1 MSDLAPHHEHRPSPR
16 LAAVVERAV
25 GYRLTGYPPGVHVG
39 MPSTTVTLV
48 IPLEEP
54 LTLSDPVMGGPRPF
68 GSVIA
73 GLAAAPTWIHHDG
86 SQHGLQLALRPLGVR
101 ALFGC
106 PAADLAGSS
115 YELADLLGP
124 GATRLRE
131 RLHEIDSWQGRF
143 ALVEE
148 MLVRLVHAGGVGR
161 GPEPEV
167 AEAWRLI
174 GASGGVLPIGE
185 VAERVGWS
193 RRRLQT
199 RFGAELGVT
208 PKSAAVVRRFERSV
222 PLVATGGSSLADVAV
237 RCGWS
242 DHAHMDRDWR
252 ALAGAAPS
260 RWRAEDALHDTGSR

>member
-1 MSDLAPHHEHRPSPR
+1 MSDLAPHHEHRPSLR
-16 LAAVVERAV
+16 LAALVERAV
-25 GYRLTGYPPGVHVG
+25 GYRLTGFAAGVHVG

-54 LTLSDPVMGGPRPF
+54 LTLSDPVVGPPRAF
-68 GSVIA
+68 GSVVA
-73 GLAAAPTWIHHDG
+73 GLANTPTWIHHDG
-86 SQHGLQLALRPLGVR
+86 SQHGVQLALRPLAVR
-101 ALFGC
+101 ALLGC
-106 PAADLAGSS
+106 PAADLAGTSH
-115 YELADLLGP
+115 ELADVLGP
-124 GATRLRE
+124 QARHLRD

-143 ALVEE
+143 ALLEDV
-148 MLVRLVHAGGVGR
+148 LVRLLRTGGAGR

-174 GASGGVLPIGE
+174 GTSGGALPIGA

-208 PKSAAVVRRFERSV
+208 PKAAAVVRRFERSV
-222 PLVATGGSSLADVAV
+222 PLVATGASSLADVAT

-252 ALAGAAPS
+252 ALAGTAPS
-260 RWRAEDALHDTGSR
+260 RWRTEDPLHAAGPR